1 MEDILVASG
10 PAILVAASAAAG
22 LPVVISAEALATV
35 LGART
40 GSAATGSITAMATAI
55 AAATSLRPMAMPGP
69 ATNMSLAKTV
79 YLFRCGESGLYAFT
93 ADPSGHILPSRI
105 YPQIRWRFERRVTL
119 CSDEN
124 SLRHKIVSKILD
136 AIAEHGFHLTHAAVN
151 AEHCTTL

>member
-1 MEDILVASG
+1 MPVLKRQFENR
-10 PAILVAASAAAG
+10 PTAARCLSQ
-22 LPVVISAEALATV
+22 
-35 LGART
+35 
-40 GSAATGSITAMATAI
+40 
-55 AAATSLRPMAMPGP
+55 
-69 ATNMSLAKTV
+69 AKTI

-119 CSDEN
+119 RPDEN
-124 SLRHKIVSKILD
+124 SRKRKIVMAILD